1 MIEMYVL
8 KTLAIVITV
17 LNLKQLLR
25 IRKDVKNNER

>member
-17 LNLKQLLR
+17 LNLKQLLQ
-25 IRKDVKNNER
+25 IRNELKRGE